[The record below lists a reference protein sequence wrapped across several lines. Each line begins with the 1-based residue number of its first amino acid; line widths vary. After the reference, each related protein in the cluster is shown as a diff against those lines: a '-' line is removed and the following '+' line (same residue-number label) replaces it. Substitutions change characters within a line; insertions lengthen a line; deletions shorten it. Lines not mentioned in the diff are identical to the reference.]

1 MTTFDKLPEVARV
14 TSQPAAPAAPVA
26 PAVPPADQEIIF
38 ELMHT
43 MRAMRRLKPDPVP
56 RELLEQLVAAATW
69 APSASNGQAYTY
81 LIVTD
86 RVQMSRL
93 ARLWRKVA
101 DFYLPLAMKF
111 STPDMSVEQ
120 GQRVLASIR
129 YQEEHFAQTP
139 ALIVA
144 CYRTSAPR
152 LWDLPGLWRSLR
164 GLGWRDGWMAARHL
178 TRCKLLGE
186 AASSY
191 PGVQNLL
198 LAARALGLGATL
210 TIWHLFMED
219 DFKRVL
225 GLPRHV
231 TPFALIPVGYPLGR
245 FGPVHR
251 TPATQAIKWDHW

>member
-1 MTTFDKLPEVARV
+1 M
-14 TSQPAAPAAPVA
+14 
-26 PAVPPADQEIIF
+26 IF

-56 RELLEQLVAAATW
+56 SEILEQLIAAATW
-69 APSASNGQAYTY
+69 APSASNGQAYSY

-86 RVQMSRL
+86 RRQMSRL
-93 ARLWRKVA
+93 AVLWRKVV
-101 DFYLPLAMKF
+101 DFYLPLAEKF
-111 STPDMSVEQ
+111 SSSTVTPEQ
-120 GQRVLASIR
+120 GQRMLAACR

-144 CYRTSAPR
+144 CYNTS
-152 LWDLPGLWRSLR
+152 LFSSWKLSDLTDTWRSLR
-164 GLGWRDGWMAARHL
+164 GLGWRHGWMVARHL
-178 TRCKLLGE
+178 GRCKLLGD

-210 TIWHLFMED
+210 TVWHLFLED

-225 GLPRHV
+225 GIPRHV
-231 TPFALIPVGYPLGR
+231 TPFALIPVGYPLGH
-245 FGPVHR
+245 FGPVR
-251 TPATQAIKWDHW
+251 RIPATEVIHWNRW

>member
-1 MTTFDKLPEVARV
+1 MSAFDELPEAVRVA
-14 TSQPAAPAAPVA
+14 SPPAAPS
-26 PAVPPADQEIIF
+26 ADQEIIF

-56 RELLEQLVAAATW
+56 RDLLEQLVAAATW
-69 APSASNGQAYTY
+69 APSASNAQAYSY
-81 LIVTD
+81 LVVTD
-86 RVQMSRL
+86 RAQMSRL
-93 ARLWRKVA
+93 AVLWRKVA
-101 DFYLPLAMKF
+101 DFYLPLAERYSAPSM
-111 STPDMSVEQ
+111 TAEQ
-120 GQRVLASIR
+120 GRRTLAAVR

-144 CYRTSAPR
+144 CYNTSSPR
-152 LWDLPGLWRSLR
+152 LSDLPGLWRSLR
-164 GLGWRDGWMAARHL
+164 GLGWRHGWVVARHL
-178 TRCKLLGE
+178 GRCKLLGE

-210 TIWHLFMED
+210 TVWHLFLED

-245 FGPVHR
+245 FGPVR
-251 TPATQAIKWDHW
+251 RIPATEVIHWDRW

>member
-1 MTTFDKLPEVARV
+1 MSAFDESPQAVRVA
-14 TSQPAAPAAPVA
+14 SQPAL
-26 PAVPPADQEIIF
+26 PPAEREMIF

-56 RELLEQLVAAATW
+56 RDLLEQLVAAATW
-69 APSASNGQAYTY
+69 APSASNAQTYSY

-86 RVQMSRL
+86 RAQMARL
-93 ARLWRKVA
+93 DVLWRKVA
-101 DFYLPLAMKF
+101 DFYLPLGVKYSAPMM
-111 STPDMSVEQ
+111 TAEQ
-120 GQRVLASIR
+120 GQTTLAAVR

-144 CYRTSAPR
+144 CYNTSPPR
-152 LWDLPGLWRSLR
+152 LSDLPALWRSMR
-164 GLGWRDGWMAARHL
+164 RLGWRHGWMAARHL
-178 TRCKLLGE
+178 GRCKILGE

-210 TIWHLFMED
+210 TVWHLFLEP

-225 GLPRHV
+225 GMPRHV

-245 FGPVHR
+245 FGPVQR
-251 TPATQAIKWDHW
+251 VPAAEVTHWDCW

>member
-1 MTTFDKLPEVARV
+1 MSAFDRLPEVGRR
-14 TSQPAAPAAPVA
+14 AAPSATP
-26 PAVPPADQEIIF
+26 ELIW

-56 RELLEQLVAAATW
+56 RALLEQLVAAATW
-69 APSASNGQAYTY
+69 APSASNGQAYSF

-86 RVQMSRL
+86 RAQMARL
-93 ARLWRKVA
+93 AVLWRKVVT
-101 DFYLPLAMKF
+101 FYLPLLEKSA
-111 STPDMSVEQ
+111 TPSMTVEQ
-120 GQRVLASIR
+120 GQRALAAVR
-129 YQEEHFAQTP
+129 YQAAHFAQTP

-144 CYRTSAPR
+144 CYNTANPLR
-152 LWDLPGLWRSLR
+152 LADLPALWRALR
-164 GLGWRDGWMAARHL
+164 RLGVRDGWQMARHVGRSKVL
-178 TRCKLLGE
+178 AD

-210 TIWHLFMED
+210 TVWHLFLEE

-225 GLPRHV
+225 GLPRPV

-245 FGPVHR
+245 FGPVR
-251 TPATQAIKWDHW
+251 RRPAAEVIHWDRW

>member
-1 MTTFDKLPEVARV
+1 MSAFDEVQEAARIA
-14 TSQPAAPAAPVA
+14 SQPAAP
-26 PAVPPADQEIIF
+26 PAIPETIF

-56 RELLEQLVAAATW
+56 RDLLEQLVAAATW
-69 APSASNGQAYTY
+69 APSASNAQAYSY
-81 LIVTD
+81 LVVTD
-86 RVQMSRL
+86 RAQMSRL
-93 ARLWRKVA
+93 AVLWRKVA
-101 DFYLPLAMKF
+101 DFYLSLAAKYAEKYPVPNL
-111 STPDMSVEQ
+111 TAEQ
-120 GQRVLASIR
+120 GQRMLAALR

-144 CYRTSAPR
+144 CYNTAPPR
-152 LWDLPGLWRSLR
+152 LSDLPALWSSLR
-164 GLGWRDGWMAARHL
+164 GLGWRHGWAVARHL
-178 TRCKLLGE
+178 GRCKLVGD

-210 TIWHLFMED
+210 STWHLFLED

-245 FGPVHR
+245 FGPVR
-251 TPATQAIKWDHW
+251 RIPATEVIHWDRW